1 MRDHYKLVGPTAI
14 VSVDL
19 EQEVL
24 ETIHA
29 MEKHSKIPYSEI
41 VNTAVK
47 RFISSHKDFL
57 PSDYKKTKASQ
68 Q

>member
-1 MRDHYKLVGPTAI
+1 MRENFKLVGPTAK

-19 EQEVL
+19 EKEVL
-24 ETIHA
+24 ETIQA
-29 MEKHSKIPYSEI
+29 METFVKVPCSEL

>member
-1 MRDHYKLVGPTAI
+1 MRENYKLVGPTAAMNI
-14 VSVDL
+14 NV
-19 EQEVL
+19 EKEVA
-24 ETIHA
+24 ETIQA
-29 MEKHSKIPYSEI
+29 MEAYSKIPSAEL

-57 PSDYKKTKASQ
+57 PPDYKKTKAGQ

>member
-1 MRDHYKLVGPTAI
+1 MRSNYKLVGPTAKI
-14 VSVDL
+14 NLDL
-19 EQEVL
+19 EKEVL
-24 ETIHA
+24 ETIQA
-29 MEKHSKIPYSEI
+29 METFSKIPSSEL

-47 RFISSHKDFL
+47 RFISAHKDFL